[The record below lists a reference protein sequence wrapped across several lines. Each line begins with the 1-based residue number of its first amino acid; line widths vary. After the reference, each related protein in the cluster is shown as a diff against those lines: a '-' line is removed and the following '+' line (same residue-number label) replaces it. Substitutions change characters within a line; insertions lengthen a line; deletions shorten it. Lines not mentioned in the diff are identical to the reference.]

1 MPLNKPKGNM
11 YEWITKTWN
20 PIRGACPHQCSYC
33 YVKKSRVKRLYEGP
47 PKLIKSQFKSLGRN
61 NFWFIG
67 SMIDLF
73 AEGIPE
79 DWIFQIIHHTSR
91 YPDNHYLF
99 QSKNPIRM
107 FQLRWMWEPD
117 SNYIFG
123 TTIETN
129 RHYSQMG
136 KAPKVWDRATF
147 LGFMSN
153 KYFKTIV
160 TIEPI
165 MDFDFI
171 ELQHLIMTCNPA
183 WVNIGAD
190 SQNSGLPEPTANK
203 INELIKGLKAEG
215 IEIKTKD
222 NLKRLL

>member
-1 MPLNKPKGNM
+1 M
-11 YEWITKTWN
+11 YDWITKTWN

-47 PKLIKSQFKSLGRN
+47 PKLIDSQFKSLGKN

-67 SMIDLF
+67 SMVDLF

-79 DWIFQIIHHTSR
+79 DWIWKIVKHINK

-99 QSKNPIRM
+99 QSKNPMKI
-107 FQLRWMWEPD
+107 FQLRWMWEPHF
-117 SNYIFG
+117 NFIFG

-129 RHYSQMG
+129 RQYLQMG
-136 KAPKVWDRATF
+136 KAPRPQDRATF

-153 KYFKTIV
+153 KYFKTMV

-165 MDFDFI
+165 MDFDTHD
-171 ELQHLIMTCNPA
+171 LVKLIKMCNPE

-190 SQNSGLPEPTANK
+190 SQNSGLPEPNAKK
-203 INELIKGLKAEG
+203 ISVLIYYLKEDGLEVK
-215 IEIKTKD
+215 IKD
-222 NLKRLL
+222 NLKRLLK